1 MKFALIN
8 KNTCVVVAGKYFYSH
23 NFSKLPAES
32 SNKTPGL
39 NKGED
44 GAFDCIFYSSLK

>member
-8 KNTCVVVAGKYFYSH
+8 KNTCVLVAGKYFYPH
-23 NFSKLPAES
+23 NFSKLLAES

-39 NKGED
+39 NKEED
-44 GAFDCIFYSSLK
+44 RAFDYMFYPSLK